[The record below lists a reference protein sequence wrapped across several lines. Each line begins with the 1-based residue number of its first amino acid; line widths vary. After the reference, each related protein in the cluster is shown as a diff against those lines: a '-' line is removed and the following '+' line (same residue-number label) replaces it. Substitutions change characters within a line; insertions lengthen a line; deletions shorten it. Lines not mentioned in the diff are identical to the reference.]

1 MSQPART
8 ERIRKDA
15 TSMDVPR
22 MIANDRSCSTLV
34 AIAVALGVAEADEDV
49 AISDNIGPSAAEVA
63 KGALVI
69 DEGVYSDSTEE
80 TKEVVVEGELSEVPD
95 QVP

>member
-1 MSQPART
+1 
-8 ERIRKDA
+8 
-15 TSMDVPR
+15 

-49 AISDNIGPSAAEVA
+49 VVSDNVVAAAAEVA
-63 KGALVI
+63 NGALVI
-69 DEGVYSDSTEE
+69 DEGLYSDSTEE
-80 TKEVVVEGELSEVPD
+80 AEEVVVEGELSEVPD

>member
-1 MSQPART
+1 MSQPARI
-8 ERIRKDA
+8 ERTRKDA
-15 TSMDVPR
+15 TPMDVPR

-49 AISDNIGPSAAEVA
+49 VVSDNIVAAAAEVA
-63 KGALVI
+63 NGALVI

-80 TKEVVVEGELSEVPD
+80 AEEVVVEGELSEVPD

>member
-1 MSQPART
+1 
-8 ERIRKDA
+8 
-15 TSMDVPR
+15 

-49 AISDNIGPSAAEVA
+49 VVSDNIVAAAAEVA
-63 KGALVI
+63 NGALVI

-80 TKEVVVEGELSEVPD
+80 AEEVVVEGELSEVPD

>member
-1 MSQPART
+1 MSQPARI

-15 TSMDVPR
+15 TPMDVPR

-34 AIAVALGVAEADEDV
+34 TIAVALGVAEADEDV
-49 AISDNIGPSAAEVA
+49 VVSDNIVAAAAEVA
-63 KGALVI
+63 NGALVI

-80 TKEVVVEGELSEVPD
+80 AEEVVVEGELSEVPD